1 LAGQAGDLHQ
11 THGTAALTW
20 AVVAR
25 IVRRVFRRRQLGH
38 DHDRPEDQAASSSS
52 HVRRIV
58 RTPESQEVNWAAI
71 DAREAVGADGELR
84 VRELLSERLPAGMLI
99 LNNLELPELGG
110 DIDLLIV
117 GSTGLFVA
125 EVKAWSGA
133 ISCSPDGRR
142 WSRITAG
149 DERQA
154 LPDRAAQ
161 VRREIGALRAF
172 LQQADPELCR
182 RTELWIDGFIVF
194 AHPRARVD
202 ARCSPVPALS
212 PDAAVARIRE
222 TMPRVRLSPADL
234 DRIVALIESVQL
246 NGLVRETQAAG
257 RVVVH
262 H

>member
-1 LAGQAGDLHQ
+1 MAGQAGDLHQ
-11 THGTAALTW
+11 THGTAALMW

-133 ISCSPDGRR
+133 IRCSPDGRR
-142 WSRITAG
+142 WSRIT
-149 DERQA
+149 DWR
-154 LPDRAAQ
+154 RAAGATRSGRAGKAGNRSFASLLAARGSRAVPPHGIVDRRLHR
-161 VRREIGALRAF
+161 VRPPEGAR
-172 LQQADPELCR
+172 
-182 RTELWIDGFIVF
+182 
-194 AHPRARVD
+194 
-202 ARCSPVPALS
+202 RCSMQSCARALS
-212 PDAAVARIRE
+212 
-222 TMPRVRLSPADL
+222 
-234 DRIVALIESVQL
+234 
-246 NGLVRETQAAG
+246 
-257 RVVVH
+257 
-262 H
+262 